1 MLIICYTL
9 RRSYKCTEMSLMF
22 VMSVMFITFCARI
35 ASKEGPSLYDRSS
48 CDRNHRSRVVLL
60 SLTLILIAL
69 LLHL

>member
-1 MLIICYTL
+1 MYRNVTHVRHVRHVHHVLC
-9 RRSYKCTEMSLMF
+9 KNW
-22 VMSVMFITFCARI
+22 V
-35 ASKEGPSLYDRSS
+35 SKEGPSLYDRSS